1 MRELRDRFDV
11 ANRMT
16 APDLW
21 PDIET
26 RRPGPPAQPPRAVGA
41 IVVALLVTV
50 VGIAIAAVALWPSA
64 DPAPAGITSPSSEP
78 EPSFDPGAGSTVRFE
93 FVPAEVVSSSRAE
106 LVVDAPADVARW
118 TFETASGSV
127 DGRPLDGSKENGGF
141 GGGCGGDAYLSVC
154 GPGQLF
160 LAGRSYA
167 VVYGRVLPVDGY
179 RVRVT
184 LADGRSTTITAL
196 EGLWIVVMGAA
207 DEPRGAGPDRDSV
220 VRKVELIAPDGSI
233 TSVEDYDAQ

>member
-11 ANRMT
+11 ANRLS
-16 APDLW
+16 APNLW

-26 RRPGPPAQPPRAVGA
+26 RRPGPSVRPPRAVGA
-41 IVVALLVTV
+41 IVVALVVTV
-50 VGIAIAAVALWPSA
+50 AGLAIAAVALWPNP
-64 DPAPAGITSPSSEP
+64 DITPGGSLQEEP
-78 EPSFDPGAGSTVRFE
+78 TGPPQRERVRFG
-93 FVPAEVVSSSRAE
+93 FVPLEVVSSSRAE

-154 GPGQLF
+154 GPGSLL
-160 LAGRSYA
+160 LAGRQYT
-167 VVYGRVLPVDGY
+167 VVYGRVLPVEGY

-184 LADGRSTTITAL
+184 LADGRSTTIVAN
-196 EGLWIVVMGAA
+196 EGLWIVVMGAVE
-207 DEPRGAGPDRDSV
+207 EPLSAVPDRDSE
-220 VRKVELIAPDGSI
+220 VRMVELIAPDGSI
-233 TSVEDYDAQ
+233 ASVENYHAP